1 MAVPRPLINLISN
14 TSRSW
19 TWTCI
24 SCLVRT
30 RLEPDGPRTTR
41 RRISS
46 SARDPD
52 LRGRASNDSSN
63 SSTGQALPRQQLRSF
78 HGSSQTSH
86 KPVDHHRQAV
96 PLGDF
101 YTELLSSPLPKGSEA
116 DTTSLPEWVPKGDKT
131 REERAKQ
138 IFGALRGSGYERRLP
153 EIPESK
159 WRTINGVPVPPRPLE
174 PDNCCMSGCVHC
186 VWDDYRDD
194 LEEWAA
200 RVKEAQAKAQKKS
213 TLSEPKIQVNRPEV
227 HAASSSMDDDGGGS
241 EGLWTTPSSRSS
253 ASSSSTPIIDED
265 LIFEG
270 IPVGIREFMNTEKK
284 IRERKRAR
292 REKGLNVDDY

>member
-1 MAVPRPLINLISN
+1 MAVPRPLTIPLSN
-14 TSRSW
+14 PSRS
-19 TWTCI
+19 WTCI
-24 SCLVRT
+24 SCLLRT
-30 RLEPDGPRTTR
+30 RLEPNSPRTPR

-46 SARDPD
+46 SARDPNF
-52 LRGRASNDSSN
+52 REQSSSEDGSS
-63 SSTGQALPRQQLRSF
+63 SSTGQAPLKQQRSF
-78 HGSSQTSH
+78 HSSSQISH

-101 YTELLSSPLPKGSEA
+101 YTELLSSPLPKESEA

-153 EIPESK
+153 QIPESK

-241 EGLWTTPSSRSS
+241 EGLWTTPSSPSS
-253 ASSSSTPIIDED
+253 APVIDED

>member
-1 MAVPRPLINLISN
+1 
-14 TSRSW
+14 
-19 TWTCI
+19 
-24 SCLVRT
+24 
-30 RLEPDGPRTTR
+30 
-41 RRISS
+41 
-46 SARDPD
+46 
-52 LRGRASNDSSN
+52 
-63 SSTGQALPRQQLRSF
+63 
-78 HGSSQTSH
+78 
-86 KPVDHHRQAV
+86 
-96 PLGDF
+96 
-101 YTELLSSPLPKGSEA
+101 
-116 DTTSLPEWVPKGDKT
+116 
-131 REERAKQ
+131 
-138 IFGALRGSGYERRLP
+138 
-153 EIPESK
+153 
-159 WRTINGVPVPPRPLE
+159 
-174 PDNCCMSGCVHC
+174 MSGCVHC